1 MSHTQ
6 ALYYPWIDVRNSG
19 WLKTSALF
27 WEKIQTIV
35 PASIESPYEERAAK
49 EFEDAGILI
58 PLRVDSDMQEIES
71 LSDDVI
77 RYLSSD
83 EAANLMLSTENRRS
97 AYLHPQKLPDSI
109 RRIAHLHPEKM
120 DHEIRYMMQEIGFSR
135 RRGNWMEVDSEFAS
149 FYMTLLATRLS
160 ERFGLGLLTDS
171 PSSHRLSAKAK
182 ADSELSS
189 VYRNVYDYEFRARRR
204 RRDAPRQLAEGMMV
218 DLIIEQIG
226 IDPKTPT
233 DKILNFKIGH
243 KNEVGK
249 FRKKIEE
256 LTSDVPENLSTDALR
271 QYVHDKYTNEVAP
284 AICDLKDALTDN
296 RIGWMTKS
304 LMKVSFISAGA
315 SSALVGAGLAVPNA
329 LLVGAGV
336 SLIGM
341 GILYNQDKRKALR
354 ENPYSY
360 VVSVEKALT

>member
-1 MSHTQ
+1 M
-6 ALYYPWIDVRNSG
+6 V
-19 WLKTSALF
+19 
-27 WEKIQTIV
+27 
-35 PASIESPYEERAAK
+35 
-49 EFEDAGILI
+49 
-58 PLRVDSDMQEIES
+58 
-71 LSDDVI
+71 
-77 RYLSSD
+77 
-83 EAANLMLSTENRRS
+83 
-97 AYLHPQKLPDSI
+97 
-109 RRIAHLHPEKM
+109 
-120 DHEIRYMMQEIGFSR
+120 GFSR

-171 PSSHRLSAKAK
+171 QASHRLSSKVK
-182 ADSELSS
+182 EDSELSS
-189 VYRNVYDYEFRARRR
+189 VYRNAYDYEFRARKR

-226 IDPKTPT
+226 INPETPI
-233 DKILNFKIGH
+233 DKILDFRNGH

-271 QYVHDKYTNEVAP
+271 QYAHDKYSNEVAP
-284 AICDLKDALTDN
+284 AICDLKDALTDS

-304 LMKVSFISAGA
+304 LMKVSFISAGT
-315 SSALVGAGLAVPNA
+315 SSALVGAGLSVPNA
-329 LLVGAGV
+329 LLVGAGI

-341 GILYNQDKRKALR
+341 GILYNQDKKKVLR

-360 VVSVEKALT
+360 VVSVEKALA